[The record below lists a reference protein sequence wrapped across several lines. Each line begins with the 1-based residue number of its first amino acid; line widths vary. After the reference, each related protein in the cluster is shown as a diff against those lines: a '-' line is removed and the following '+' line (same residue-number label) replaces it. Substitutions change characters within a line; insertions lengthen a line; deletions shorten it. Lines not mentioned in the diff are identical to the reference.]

1 MTFGDPAGD
10 PANQSRLA
18 DVELV
23 AVPLTPRGVP
33 GVMQD
38 GDPGVVKGAEVA
50 YDELEPLHD
59 VVA

>member
-23 AVPLTPRGVP
+23 AEPLTQTGVP

-50 YDELEPLHD
+50 
-59 VVA
+59 